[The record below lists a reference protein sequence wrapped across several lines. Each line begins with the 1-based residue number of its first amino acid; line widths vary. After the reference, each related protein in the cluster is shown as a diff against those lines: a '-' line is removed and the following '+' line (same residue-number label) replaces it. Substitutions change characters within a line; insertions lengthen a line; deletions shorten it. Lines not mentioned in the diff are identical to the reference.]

1 MNSTTQP
8 KGASHLH
15 TRKLSVQDEIAR
27 ITSQQAAEAIL
38 DASDSKNK
46 TFSGSKKLSLAPKL
60 RAHSTLQ
67 YTTPIP
73 AAPRGATTA
82 EPTQFR

>member
-8 KGASHLH
+8 KGAKLH